1 MFCFA
6 LSGRSSARL
15 AGLCAAAALAGCGR
29 QAPVAEPVRS
39 VKVMTVAGANV
50 RASREYSGDVRAR
63 VETSLGFR
71 TTGKVL
77 QRLVE
82 PGQHVRA
89 GQVLSRLDPSDL
101 QLAIQSA
108 AAQVSAATTQRDLA
122 AAEFRR
128 YASLRDQGFI
138 SGAELERR
146 EASLRAAQ
154 AQLEQAQAHSSMQRN
169 QAAYASLVAPVGGVV
184 VSVAAEAG
192 QVIASGV
199 PAVRLAMDGER
210 DAVFFVPEG
219 EVSRIRVGTA
229 VSIRPWAGGPRLAG
243 RVREVA
249 ANADPVTRTFQVK
262 AAIDGESPPLGATVA
277 VSVADV
283 DAADAADAAA
293 IKVPARAVLKQG
305 QGSGVWVLEDA
316 SMTVRLQPVQL
327 GGFEGDD
334 AIVAAGLVPGM
345 QVVTGGVHVL
355 TPGQKVSLWKVQP

>member
-1 MFCFA
+1 MFDFA
-6 LSGRSSARL
+6 LSARSSAGL

-29 QAPVAEPVRS
+29 QAPVAEPIRS
-39 VKVMTVAGANV
+39 VKVMTVASAEV

-89 GQVLSRLDPSDL
+89 GQVLSQVDPTDL
-101 QLAIQSA
+101 QLATQFA
-108 AAQVSAATTQRDLA
+108 AAQVRAATTQRDLA
-122 AAEFRR
+122 EAEFQRF
-128 YASLRDQGFI
+128 ASLRAQGFI

-146 EASLRAAQ
+146 EAGLRAAQ
-154 AQLEQAQAHSSMQRN
+154 AQLEQAQAQLSLQRN
-169 QAAYASLVAPVGGVV
+169 QAAYASLVAPVAGVV
-184 VSVAAEAG
+184 VAVAAEPG

-210 DAVFFVPEG
+210 DAVFSVPEG
-219 EVSRIRVGTA
+219 EVGRIRVGTA
-229 VSIRPWAGGPRLAG
+229 VSIRPWSGGPRLAG

-262 AAIDGESPPLGATVA
+262 AAIDGEAPPLGATVA
-277 VSVADV
+277 VLLADV
-283 DAADAADAAA
+283 DAADAPA
-293 IKVPARAVLKQG
+293 IKVPARAVFKQG
-305 QGSGVWVLEDA
+305 PGSGVWVLEDA

-327 GGFEGDD
+327 GGFDGDD

-355 TPGQKVSLWKVQP
+355 TPGQKVSLWRVQP